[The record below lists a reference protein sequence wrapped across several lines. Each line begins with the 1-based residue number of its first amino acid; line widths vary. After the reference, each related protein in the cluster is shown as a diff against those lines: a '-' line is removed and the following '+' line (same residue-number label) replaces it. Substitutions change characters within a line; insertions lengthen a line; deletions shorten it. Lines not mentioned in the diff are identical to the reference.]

1 MSKLL
6 SAASAIGLLLA
17 VNAAQAAEVITD
29 EQMDTVTAGVA
40 SAAVVASVQ
49 GGNVTNGTFDIRAS
63 NTSATVGSAT
73 AVISG
78 TFVPVGIAPH
88 TFSLAAA
95 ASAP

>member
-1 MSKLL
+1 MNKLL

-40 SAAVVASVQ
+40 TATVLASVR
-49 GGNVTNGTFDIRAS
+49 GGNVTNGAFDIRAS
-63 NTSATVGSAT
+63 NTSPTVGSAS
-73 AVISG
+73 AAISG
-78 TFVPVGIAPH
+78 TFVPVGTAPH
-88 TFSLAAA
+88 DFLLFAA